1 MNIVIAHFN
10 TNWVNFSGG
19 VEKVTCQLANA
30 LCKRG
35 HQVTI
40 LYRDGKEGPPYFP
53 LDSSVKTDNILFENG
68 KKVISEKLPP
78 HYRIGREIARV
89 FSQKAAQGINAQ
101 HKGKRYGAAIRKRL
115 SQIQPDVIIT
125 TSVPS
130 TVYTLTDTI
139 SRTIS
144 NNDPRSARHSIPLTL
159 RKRKEICCTVIR
171 DSDFDSQRHNDG
183 KAVLP

>member
-68 KKVISEKLPP
+68 RVCQEFCVNRFNKQ
-78 HYRIGREIARV
+78 HRI
-89 FSQKAAQGINAQ
+89 AA
-101 HKGKRYGAAIRKRL
+101 
-115 SQIQPDVIIT
+115 
-125 TSVPS
+125 
-130 TVYTLTDTI
+130 
-139 SRTIS
+139 
-144 NNDPRSARHSIPLTL
+144 
-159 RKRKEICCTVIR
+159 
-171 DSDFDSQRHNDG
+171 
-183 KAVLP
+183 